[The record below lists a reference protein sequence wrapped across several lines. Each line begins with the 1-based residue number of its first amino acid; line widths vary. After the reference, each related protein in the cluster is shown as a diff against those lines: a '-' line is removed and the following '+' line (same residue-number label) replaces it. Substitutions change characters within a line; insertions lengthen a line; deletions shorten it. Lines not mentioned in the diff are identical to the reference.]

1 MIASKG
7 PVRTPSKVST
17 HSLGKF
23 QKERKRH
30 TVYLKQQWLKSPNL
44 MMDIIYTVKKFYQ
57 LLSKIKSKRS
67 TPSHII
73 IKWTK
78 AKDTKI
84 ILKAEKNELLT
95 TYKGYS
101 IRLSVNL
108 LSETL
113 ETRKVNIFKE
123 WKKKLSTSNSSL
135 AKLSQ
140 KGEINAFPD
149 NSWTCSLQLDLPC
162 KKY

>member
-84 ILKAEKNELLT
+84 ILKAEKMSYSLHTKDTQYDYRSICCQKPWKPERSIYSKSERKNFQPVILHWQNCPKREKLT
-95 TYKGYS
+95 HFRTTVEHVHY
-101 IRLSVNL
+101 N
-108 LSETL
+108 
-113 ETRKVNIFKE
+113 
-123 WKKKLSTSNSSL
+123 
-135 AKLSQ
+135 
-140 KGEINAFPD
+140 
-149 NSWTCSLQLDLPC
+149 
-162 KKY
+162 